1 VALGRNEQIRIGS
14 APFSMHL
21 GESQAKGQAR
31 RSLIAIRSNPILA
44 GVTPSHN
51 DISAV
56 GCQVEGIRG
65 GAADPAHDTAAT
77 RPAMDAVAGL
87 SSLIQFCLAAMSS
100 YVFDFKQFVR
110 KAHLSFNLSS
120 LSSKVQE

>member
-1 VALGRNEQIRIGS
+1 
-14 APFSMHL
+14 MHL
-21 GESQAKGQAR
+21 GESQAEGQAR

-87 SSLIQFCLAAMSS
+87 SSLLRLCLAAMSS

>member
-1 VALGRNEQIRIGS
+1 
-14 APFSMHL
+14 
-21 GESQAKGQAR
+21 
-31 RSLIAIRSNPILA
+31 
-44 GVTPSHN
+44 
-51 DISAV
+51 
-56 GCQVEGIRG
+56 
-65 GAADPAHDTAAT
+65 
-77 RPAMDAVAGL
+77 MDAVAGL